1 MSKKVKISLL
11 LISTFIVFCFGLKF
25 YLDRNYLS
33 QFEREVI
40 VGEDRYETMVKVS
53 QKRWKKSRE
62 AVLINSSSM
71 PDAIS
76 ASPFAY
82 KNDIPMFFIEQNN
95 LSTTIKDELI
105 RLDVEKIYLIGG
117 ELSID
122 KAVEESLNELSIK
135 TERIAGKSGFDTTLL
150 LAKEVMNGN
159 NKKSIALVNNE
170 YGVPNGISF
179 TSVAQ
184 KNNIPI
190 IMMKED
196 NENEILKFVKE
207 NNIEEVYI
215 LGSIEQISKSLEKKF
230 KKTIRINGKDRFDT
244 NKQIIQEFYNSND
257 LKHVYITKGGIN
269 TQADFLNTLSI
280 SQIAAREN
288 APIILSR
295 DTMDKD
301 LLTFLEDSN
310 VKEISEIG
318 FKFERPK
325 IINKTT
331 IRYMVNVAIIV
342 LDIFA
347 LKKIIYL

>member
-11 LISTFIVFCFGLKF
+11 LISTFIVIYFGGKF
-25 YLDRNYLS
+25 YLDKTYLN
-33 QFEREVI
+33 QFEREDI
-40 VGEDRYETMVKVS
+40 VGEDRYETMVKIS
-53 QKRWKKSRE
+53 EKRWKKSKE
-62 AVLINSSSM
+62 AVLVNSSSM
-71 PDAIS
+71 LDATS

-82 KNDIPMFFIEQNN
+82 KNDIPMFFIEQDN
-95 LSTTIKDELI
+95 LNTTIKDELI
-105 RLDVEKIYLIGG
+105 RLNVEKVYLIGG

-122 KAVEESLNELSIK
+122 KAVERSLNELSIK
-135 TERIAGKSGFDTTLL
+135 TERIAGENGFDTTLL
-150 LAKEVMNGN
+150 LAKEVMKGN
-159 NKKSIALVNNE
+159 NQKSIALVNKE

-179 TSVAQ
+179 VPIAQ

-190 IMMKED
+190 IMIKED
-196 NENEILKFVKE
+196 NEDEILEFAKE
-207 NNIEEVYI
+207 NDIEEVYI
-215 LGSIEQISKSLEKKF
+215 LGSTEQISKSLENEF

-288 APIILSR
+288 APVILSR

-310 VKEISEIG
+310 IKKISEIG

-325 IINKTT
+325 IINKIN
-331 IRYMVNVAIIV
+331 IRYIVNVAIIV
-342 LDIFA
+342 LTIFA
-347 LKKIIYL
+347 LKRVIYL

>member
-11 LISTFIVFCFGLKF
+11 LISTFIVIYFGGKF
-25 YLDRNYLS
+25 YLDKTYLN
-33 QFEREVI
+33 QFEREDI
-40 VGEDRYETMVKVS
+40 VGEDRYETMVKIS
-53 QKRWKKSRE
+53 EKRWKKSKE
-62 AVLINSSSM
+62 AVLVNSSSM
-71 PDAIS
+71 LDATS

-82 KNDIPMFFIEQNN
+82 KNDIPMFFIEQDN
-95 LSTTIKDELI
+95 LNTTIKDELI
-105 RLDVEKIYLIGG
+105 RLNVEKVYLIGG

-122 KAVEESLNELSIK
+122 KAVERSLNELSIK
-135 TERIAGKSGFDTTLL
+135 TERIAGENGFDTTLL
-150 LAKEVMNGN
+150 LAKEVMKGN
-159 NKKSIALVNNE
+159 NQKSIALVNKE

-179 TSVAQ
+179 VPIAQ

-190 IMMKED
+190 IMIKED
-196 NENEILKFVKE
+196 NEDEILEFAKE
-207 NNIEEVYI
+207 NDIEEVYI
-215 LGSIEQISKSLEKKF
+215 LGSTEQISKSLENEF

-288 APIILSR
+288 APVILSR

-310 VKEISEIG
+310 IKKISEIG

-325 IINKTT
+325 IINK
-331 IRYMVNVAIIV
+331 INIV
-342 LDIFA
+342 L
-347 LKKIIYL
+347 

>member
-11 LISTFIVFCFGLKF
+11 LISTFIVIYFGGKF
-25 YLDRNYLS
+25 YLDKTYLN
-33 QFEREVI
+33 QFEREDI
-40 VGEDRYETMVKVS
+40 VGEDRYETMVKIS
-53 QKRWKKSRE
+53 EKRWKKSKE
-62 AVLINSSSM
+62 AVLVNSSLM
-71 PDAIS
+71 LDATS

-82 KNDIPMFFIEQNN
+82 KNDIPMFFIEQDN
-95 LSTTIKDELI
+95 LNTTIKDELI
-105 RLDVEKIYLIGG
+105 RLNVEKVYLIGG

-122 KAVEESLNELSIK
+122 KAVERSLNELSIK
-135 TERIAGKSGFDTTLL
+135 TERIAGENGFDTTLL
-150 LAKEVMNGN
+150 LAKEVMKGN
-159 NKKSIALVNNE
+159 NQKSIALVNKE

-179 TSVAQ
+179 VPIAQ

-190 IMMKED
+190 IMIKED
-196 NENEILKFVKE
+196 NEDEILEFAKE
-207 NNIEEVYI
+207 NDIEEVYI
-215 LGSIEQISKSLEKKF
+215 LGSTEQISKSLENEF

-288 APIILSR
+288 APVILSR

-310 VKEISEIG
+310 IKKISEIG

-325 IINKTT
+325 IINKIN
-331 IRYMVNVAIIV
+331 IRYIVNVAIIV
-342 LDIFA
+342 LTIFA
-347 LKKIIYL
+347 LKRVIYL

>member
-11 LISTFIVFCFGLKF
+11 LISTFIVIYFGGKF
-25 YLDRNYLS
+25 YLDKTYLN
-33 QFEREVI
+33 QFEREDI
-40 VGEDRYETMVKVS
+40 VGEDRYETMVKIS
-53 QKRWKKSRE
+53 EKRWTKSKE
-62 AVLINSSSM
+62 AVLVNSSSM
-71 PDAIS
+71 LDATS

-82 KNDIPMFFIEQNN
+82 KNDIPMFFIEQDN
-95 LSTTIKDELI
+95 LNTTIKDELI
-105 RLDVEKIYLIGG
+105 RLNVEKVYLIGG

-122 KAVEESLNELSIK
+122 KAVERSLNELSIK
-135 TERIAGKSGFDTTLL
+135 TERIAGENGFDTTLL
-150 LAKEVMNGN
+150 LAKEVMKGN
-159 NKKSIALVNNE
+159 NQKSIALVNKE

-179 TSVAQ
+179 VPIAQ

-190 IMMKED
+190 IMIKED
-196 NENEILKFVKE
+196 NEDEILEFAKE
-207 NNIEEVYI
+207 NDIEEVYI
-215 LGSIEQISKSLEKKF
+215 LGSTEQISKSLENEF

-288 APIILSR
+288 APVILSR

-310 VKEISEIG
+310 IKKISEIG

-325 IINKTT
+325 IINKIN
-331 IRYMVNVAIIV
+331 IRYIVNVAIIV
-342 LDIFA
+342 LTIFA
-347 LKKIIYL
+347 LKRVIYL